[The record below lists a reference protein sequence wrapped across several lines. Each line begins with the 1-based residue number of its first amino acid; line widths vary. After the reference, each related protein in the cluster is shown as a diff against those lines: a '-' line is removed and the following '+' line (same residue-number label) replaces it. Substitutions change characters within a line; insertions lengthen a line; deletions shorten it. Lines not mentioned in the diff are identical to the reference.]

1 LSHLKAG
8 GFTNTQKNVAA
19 AILDQLSAW
28 GVKYIYGV
36 VGDSIVY
43 LLDALSRQSAV
54 KFIQVRH
61 EESAALMASA
71 HAKLTGGI
79 GVCIAD
85 GGPGTLHLLNGL
97 ADAWADRVPVI
108 AVTGQVAR
116 KDIGTNVLQYIDQQ
130 TLIRPLAAY
139 TGLLCDPQ
147 GLVPAMEKALRAA
160 ISENSVAHISVPMD
174 IFPMPC
180 EAGIIPY
187 GPYLGDF
194 PESTEEALD
203 GAIELMSSARRPVI
217 LAGAGARQ
225 AGSYL
230 ADLSLRWGA
239 AIINTL
245 PGTGSAGRELPLYSG
260 ALGLAGFPASEKI
273 LGQADICLI
282 AGANWWPSKYVPDI
296 PIIQIDRNPAHIG
309 STTPVSY
316 GLAGDVSSVLAKINS
331 KFKFSPDHSWVDSI
345 RKEIAVCL
353 EMLDREAEGINDRLH
368 PASVIRAVQHTAPDD
383 AIICLDTGDHAI
395 WFGRIFRPCR
405 QRVILSGKWRT
416 MGFGLPAALAA
427 GTVSQDR
434 KVVALTGDG
443 GFSMTMAEFMTAVK
457 YNIPV
462 TVVVFNN
469 GCLATEKNKMLA
481 GGLNPAGTSL
491 HNTDFAAY
499 AVSCGGVG
507 IKVSAVADLE
517 TALREAMDCGRPAL
531 VDVIVDSIPVPGTV
545 LPG

>member
-1 LSHLKAG
+1 MCP
-8 GFTNTQKNVAA
+8 QRNVAA

-28 GVKYIYGV
+28 GVKNIYGV
-36 VGDSIVY
+36 VGDSIIY
-43 LLDALSRQSAV
+43 LLDAFSRQRGI

-71 HAKLTGGI
+71 HAKLTGGV

-97 ADAWADRVPVI
+97 ADAWSDGVPVI

-116 KDIGTNVLQYIDQQ
+116 KDIGTNAMQYVDQQ
-130 TLIRPLAAY
+130 SLMRPVAAY
-139 TGLLCDPQ
+139 TGLLPDPR
-147 GLVPAMEKALRAA
+147 GLGPVLEKALRAA
-160 ISENSVAHISVPMD
+160 ITGPSVAHITVPMD
-174 IFPMPC
+174 IFPLPC

-187 GPYLGDF
+187 GPYLGAF
-194 PESTEEALD
+194 PESPEEVLD
-203 GAIELMSSARRPVI
+203 GAVELMNSARRPVI

-225 AGSYL
+225 AGSRL

-239 AIINTL
+239 AVINTL
-245 PGTGSAGRELPLYSG
+245 PGTGTVDRGHPLYSG
-260 ALGLAGFPASEKI
+260 GLGLAGFPASEKI
-273 LGQADICLI
+273 LGRADLCLI
-282 AGANWWPSKYVPDI
+282 VGANWWPSKYVPGNI
-296 PIIQIDRNPAHIG
+296 PIIQIDRNPVHIG

-316 GLAGDVSSVLAKINS
+316 GLAGDASAVLDQINS
-331 KFKFSPDHSWVDSI
+331 KLKSVPDQTWVDSVK
-345 RKEIAVCL
+345 KEIAGCL
-353 EMLDREAEGINDRLH
+353 EMLDREALGTIGRLH
-368 PASVIRAVQHTAPDD
+368 PAAVIRAVQHTVPDD
-383 AIICLDTGDHAI
+383 TIICLDTGDHAI
-395 WFGRIFRPCR
+395 WFGRIFRPFR
-405 QRVILSGKWRT
+405 QRVILSGRWRT

-427 GTVSQDR
+427 GTASQGR
-434 KVVALTGDG
+434 KVIALVGDG

-457 YNIPV
+457 YSIPV

-531 VDVIVDSIPVPGTV
+531 VDVMVDSIPVPGTA